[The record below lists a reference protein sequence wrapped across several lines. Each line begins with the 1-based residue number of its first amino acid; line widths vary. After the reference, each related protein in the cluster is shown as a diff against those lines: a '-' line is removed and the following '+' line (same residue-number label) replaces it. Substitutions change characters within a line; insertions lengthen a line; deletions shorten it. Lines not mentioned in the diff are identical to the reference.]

1 MYRQTLQRGRVIRT
15 TQIMSTTQL
24 SSIQETLNSNNEFE
38 FSIDFQGQVEYLESE
53 NTEQFLEL
61 ELVLLYLVDKGL
73 IPINERTE
81 GVVTIQNGIVEIT
94 YKTCTQVGSDWDE
107 DVWEEG
113 SSETSVQDL
122 VGS

>member
-1 MYRQTLQRGRVIRT
+1 
-15 TQIMSTTQL
+15 MSTTQL

-61 ELVLLYLVDKGL
+61 ELVLLYLVEKGL

-81 GVVTIQNGIVEIT
+81 GVVTIQNGVVEIT

-107 DVWEEG
+107 DIWEEG
-113 SSETSVQDL
+113 SSESSVQDL